1 MVLLFCNP
9 LFNLQK
15 QFDLSFYRGPGPA
28 KVTSGGGPPHPGPQH
43 CSDHLDL
50 VSSSNNNNS
59 NNNNNSSS
67 RVVAVS
73 RGWGRLATILQ
84 VSARDQL
91 LCPRSCGGG
100 EGGGRLEDSGLN
112 VTENVM
118 YIRKIKFKYSPF
130 MVKFIYFY
138 FYLFDNKYLSKKAFD
153 SIYVLAARSCV
164 KSMCP
169 SEVSLM
175 FKQQFSVI
183 PGYYSN
189 EF

>member
-1 MVLLFCNP
+1 M
-9 LFNLQK
+9 
-15 QFDLSFYRGPGPA
+15 
-28 KVTSGGGPPHPGPQH
+28 
-43 CSDHLDL
+43 
-50 VSSSNNNNS
+50 
-59 NNNNNSSS
+59 
-67 RVVAVS
+67 S

-84 VSARDQL
+84 VPARDQL

-153 SIYVLAARSCV
+153 SIYVLAFRSCV

-169 SEVSLM
+169 LEVSLM

-183 PGYYSN
+183 PSYYSN